1 MYPQVLCQHRL
12 TWWNISDLV
21 FFCSVQLVHAGNTV
35 AFATMLVVFQFC
47 RSVLQRDFRTSA
59 DSYFQ
64 ICVGRS
70 DGGFLVMDEGN

>member
-35 AFATMLVVFQFC
+35 AFATMLVVFQFY
-47 RSVLQRDFRTSA
+47 RSVLLVISRYVSEDLM
-59 DSYFQ
+59 
-64 ICVGRS
+64 VV
-70 DGGFLVMDEGN
+70 FLSWMKEID